1 MRTPAVKHAFDPAA
15 ILAALE
21 RNYVDYVVV
30 GGLAQV
36 LRGVDVV
43 SNGVDICP
51 SFARGNL
58 DRLDAAIRELTGAD
72 ALQVGEQVLA
82 AEPIV
87 RLQSK
92 AGELSVVAAPAG
104 VPNGY
109 VELRRA
115 ASREDL
121 GGGLRPLV
129 ASSGDLAAMAAALQR
144 PTDVERLAMLRRVI
158 ELEVDRDSASTAPG
172 VAARRA
178 GRSRRADRHLT
189 P

>member
-1 MRTPAVKHAFDPAA
+1 MTTARTRDFDPLS

-21 RNYVDYVVV
+21 RGYVDYVLI

-43 SNGVDICP
+43 TDGVDICP
-51 SFARGNL
+51 SFSRGNL
-58 DRLDAAIRELTGAD
+58 DRLGSALGEPVVVDGASPVTEE
-72 ALQVGEQVLA
+72 ALA
-82 AEPIV
+82 AEPVV
-87 RLQSK
+87 RLQTN
-92 AGELSVVAAPAG
+92 AGTLQVVGSPAG
-104 VPNGY
+104 VPNGF

-129 ASSGDLAAMAAALQR
+129 ASSGDLAAMAAALHR
-144 PTDVERLAMLRRVI
+144 PADVERLAMLRRVV
-158 ELEVDRDSASTAPG
+158 ELETDRAVAPPPG
-172 VAARRA
+172 RAARGTGRA
-178 GRSRRADRHLT
+178 RSAARQIT